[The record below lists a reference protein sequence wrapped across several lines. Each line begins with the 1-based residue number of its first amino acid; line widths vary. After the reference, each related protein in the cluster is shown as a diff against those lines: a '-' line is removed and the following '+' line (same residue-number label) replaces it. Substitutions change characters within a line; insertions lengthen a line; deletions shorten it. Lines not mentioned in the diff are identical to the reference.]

1 MAMKSKPFYEFGAFR
16 LDPEEASL
24 RRDGRPVPLKPKVF
38 ETLLV
43 LVENRGRLLDKET
56 LMRRLWQDT
65 YVEEANLAVNV
76 SQLRKALGQA
86 EGGTQFIETVPRR
99 GYRFVADVQ
108 EVWPEEAAIVINE
121 YTSARI
127 TIEEAEG
134 TGGPVKEVRRQA
146 RPPARVR
153 PAVIAAALALILAAA
168 GLWLYWQAYNLRQA
182 REAVARVEEMVREER
197 YFDAYNLAISAKPHL
212 SDDPALARLLP
223 MITDELSVVTE
234 PAGAQVY
241 LKRVNQ
247 GEPGRAQPR
256 QLAGTTP
263 VTGLK
268 VARGDYIL
276 EVEKEGYAPVRRI
289 VSSALG
295 RVERSILGPAELR
308 REVRMVETGSGALT
322 ILFDADAPIQIQA
335 KLVAAAE
342 APERMVLVPG
352 GDYRLVSYGK
362 LTAATVRLDD
372 YFIDRFEV
380 TNAEYREFIAAGG
393 YWRREFWKQPF
404 RKDGRELSWEET
416 MRQFKDRTGLD
427 GPRSWSN
434 QDFPEGK
441 GQHPVTDVTWYEA
454 AAYAEFRGKQLP
466 TVFQWEKAARDGAY
480 THTHGF
486 LMPWGLKRA
495 NERLSDRANF
505 LGSGTV
511 PVDSLESGMSPY
523 GCYHMAGN
531 VAEWCRN
538 PQPSGFTTAGGSW
551 QGPFYIFANFG
562 THDPFYSAGGTGF
575 RCVITSPRAAGDQGA
590 MTLEPGE
597 EVPAYRPT
605 SAAEAQSMLRHYQY
619 DRTSL
624 DSQVVE
630 VEEKEAWRREKISY
644 AGAGGERAFA
654 YLYLPKNTRLPVP
667 AIHYVPTD
675 SAYYGLTVPEEVEA
689 HAAPYIKAGRAL
701 FAVVLKGYKERPWP
715 ANHRAPKRDSVAYRE
730 MVVNWAVD
738 HRRGLDYLATRT
750 EVDSGKIAGFAVSVN
765 NRKLALIA
773 AEPRYAA
780 VILLGA
786 GLLRSWAGMIAEAD
800 GANFAPHIDAPKL
813 MIHGRYDEAIPYK
826 TEGEPLYRLLR
837 EPKRMILFDQG
848 HVPSLELTVP
858 AINTWLD
865 ETLGP
870 VRRE

>member
-24 RRDGRPVPLKPKVF
+24 LRDGKPVPLKPKVF

-43 LVENRGRLLDKET
+43 LVENHGRLLDKET
-56 LMRRLWQDT
+56 LMRQLWQDT

-86 EGGTQFIETVPRR
+86 EGGPQFIETVPRR

-127 TIEEAEG
+127 TIEEEESKGGAAE
-134 TGGPVKEVRRQA
+134 VVRRQG
-146 RPPARVR
+146 RSPVRFR
-153 PAVIAAALALILAAA
+153 PAFLVAVVALVLAAA
-168 GLWLYWQAYNLRQA
+168 GLWLYWQAYNLRRA
-182 REAVARVEEMVREER
+182 REAIAQVDGLVREER
-197 YFDAYNLAISAKPHL
+197 YFDAYDLAIRTKPYL
-212 SDDPALARLLP
+212 PDDPALARLLP

-234 PAGAQVY
+234 PEGAQVY
-241 LKRVNQ
+241 LKRVSH
-247 GEPGRAQPR
+247 GESNWTR

-263 VTGLK
+263 ISGLK

-276 EVEKEGYAPVRRI
+276 EIEKEGYAPIRRI

-295 RVERSILGPAELR
+295 RMERSILGPAELR
-308 REVRMVETGSGALT
+308 REVRLVEAASGEPT
-322 ILFDADAPIQIQA
+322 ILFDADAPLQVRV

-342 APERMVLVPG
+342 APERMVFVPG

-380 TNAEYREFIAAGG
+380 TNAEYKEFIAAGG
-393 YWRREFWKQPF
+393 YRRREFWTQPF
-404 RKDGRELSWEET
+404 RKDGRELSWEEA

-427 GPRSWSN
+427 GPRRWSN
-434 QDFPEGK
+434 QNFPEGK

-466 TVFQWEKAARDGAY
+466 TVFQWEKAARDAAY
-480 THTHGF
+480 THTHYF
-486 LMPWGLKRA
+486 VMPWGLNRA
-495 NERLSDRANF
+495 NERLRDRANF
-505 LGSGTV
+505 LADGTV
-511 PVDSLESGMSPY
+511 PVDSMESGMSPY

-551 QGPFYIFANFG
+551 QDPFYIFANFG
-562 THDPFYSAGGTGF
+562 THDPFYSADNTGF
-575 RCVITSPRAAGDQGA
+575 RCVITSPRAAGNQGDMA
-590 MTLEPGE
+590 LAPSE
-597 EVPAYRPT
+597 EVPSYRPT
-605 SAAEAQSMLRHYQY
+605 SGAEAQAMLRHYQY
-619 DRTSL
+619 DRTPL
-624 DSQVVE
+624 EAQVVE
-630 VEEKEAWRREKISY
+630 VEEKEAWRREKIFY

-654 YLYLPKNTRLPVP
+654 YLYLPKNTPPPLQV
-667 AIHYVPTD
+667 IHYVPTD
-675 SAYYGLTVPEEVEA
+675 AAYYGLTVPEEVEA

-715 ANHRAPKRDSVAYRE
+715 ANHQAPKRDSVAYRE
-730 MVVNWAVD
+730 VVVNWAID
-738 HRRGLDYLATRT
+738 HRRGLDYLATRA
-750 EVDSGKIAGFAVSVN
+750 EVDSGKIACFGVSVN

-773 AEPRYAA
+773 AESRYAA
-780 VILLGA
+780 VILMGA
-786 GLLRSWAGMIAEAD
+786 GLLRSWAGMIAEAN
-800 GANFAPHIDAPKL
+800 GVNFAPHIAAPKL
-813 MIHGRYDEAIPYK
+813 MIHGRYDEAIPYR

-837 EPKRMILFDQG
+837 EPKRLLLFDQG
-848 HVPSLELTVP
+848 HVPALELSVP
-858 AINTWLD
+858 ALNSWLD